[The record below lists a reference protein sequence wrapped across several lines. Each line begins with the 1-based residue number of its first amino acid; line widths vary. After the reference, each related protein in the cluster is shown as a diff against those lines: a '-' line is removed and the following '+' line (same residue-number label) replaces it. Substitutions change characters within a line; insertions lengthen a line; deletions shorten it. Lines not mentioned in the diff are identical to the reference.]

1 MNRILLVCLL
11 AAPVAFAQNFS
22 FGVKGGVPL
31 ANSLKITDTATYT
44 SSKSPFV
51 LGPAVELHLPLGLGV
66 EADLLYRRL
75 QYTSGANSR
84 TTGQAWEVPL
94 LAKYRAPGALLRPYV
109 AAGYSFRRLALT
121 ELSGPF
127 TGNGQRY
134 AQVLERGQG
143 QPLAGL
149 AVSTGAFVDPAL
161 VVEGKEGLDLADD
174 FAAGAAGLEDLVKE
188 AKEGAP

>member
-31 ANSLKITDTATYT
+31 ANSLKVIDTATYT

-51 LGPAVELHLPLGLGV
+51 LGPAVELHLPLWLGV

-94 LAKYRAPGALLRPYV
+94 LAKYRAPGVLLRPYV

-127 TGNGQRY
+127 TTGPTLGGGLELHVLRVRFSAEIRY
-134 AQVLERGQG
+134 TRWGSSSFKAALG
-143 QPLAGL
+143 GL
-149 AVSTGAFVDPAL
+149 ATQLNQA
-161 VVEGKEGLDLADD
+161 DLLLGIM
-174 FAAGAAGLEDLVKE
+174 F
-188 AKEGAP
+188 